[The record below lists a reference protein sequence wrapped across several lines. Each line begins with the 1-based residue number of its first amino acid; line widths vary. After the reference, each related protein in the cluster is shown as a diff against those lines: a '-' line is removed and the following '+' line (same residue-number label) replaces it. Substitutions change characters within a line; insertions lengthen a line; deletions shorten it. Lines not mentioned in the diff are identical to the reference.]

1 MASSSKKGDD
11 TIEWMGMKL
20 AKKDMKVCKDCKKK
34 DQTSMIEKAVRA
46 NHLVCL
52 NLAIQ
57 NPPGRK
63 TIDPRRDKFEL
74 ERGLFVAVERNQPKC
89 IQLIM
94 GTWGDACSTNAEGQT
109 PVLIAAEKGF
119 LDCLK
124 VLCECDTI
132 ETLFDDYDEDG
143 EIVAAARSNGHEEC
157 VKFLKAKGA
166 RDPLDDDNSE
176 DELEEEET
184 DGDDSEEGEEDGD
197 EAENNQDGKDDG
209 EPDSKTPKIE

>member
-1 MASSSKKGDD
+1 MPQTICQILSQYTLQYLVSVKKVATFQRILFYVQGPTKEVTMASSSKKGDD

-20 AKKDMKVCKDCKKK
+20 AKKDMKVCKDCKKR

-74 ERGLFVAVERNQPKC
+74 ERALFVAVERNQPKC

-124 VLCECDTI
+124 V
-132 ETLFDDYDEDG
+132 
-143 EIVAAARSNGHEEC
+143 
-157 VKFLKAKGA
+157 
-166 RDPLDDDNSE
+166 
-176 DELEEEET
+176 
-184 DGDDSEEGEEDGD
+184 
-197 EAENNQDGKDDG
+197 
-209 EPDSKTPKIE
+209 